1 MVVFQAQ
8 AGIAQSV
15 EHFTRNEGV
24 VSSSLISSL
33 PLTGSGYFEQSI
45 RIFVLHGKFL
55 CFFNACIAE
64 NLCYHSEIKTCY
76 FSNVLT
82 CKSDGFLSILVLN
95 L

>member
-33 PLTGSGYFEQSI
+33 TDRRSGIFEKVRDTGF
-45 RIFVLHGKFL
+45 FV
-55 CFFNACIAE
+55 
-64 NLCYHSEIKTCY
+64 
-76 FSNVLT
+76 
-82 CKSDGFLSILVLN
+82 
-95 L
+95 